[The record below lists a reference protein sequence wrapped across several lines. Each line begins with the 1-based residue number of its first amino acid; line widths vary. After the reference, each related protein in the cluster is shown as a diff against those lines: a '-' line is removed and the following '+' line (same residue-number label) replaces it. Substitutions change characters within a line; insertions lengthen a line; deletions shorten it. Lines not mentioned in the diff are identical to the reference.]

1 MRLPQNLSEV
11 TIDKYIKAINIIEN
25 EDVELVVML
34 RLLSLFTEKSLEQLV
49 EYPLAE
55 LDKNYQHIAKILNE
69 KPKFQKTFFLD
80 GKEYGFIP
88 NLEQMKSGEYIDLT
102 NNLGKDIIASMA
114 VMYRP
119 ITRKFKD
126 VYDIEKYNGTDNKEI
141 FKNAPISVYLG
152 AQVFFWNLT
161 NDLLRLMPQYLE
173 KELTAEQ
180 ITDLEKNG
188 VGLSQLS
195 ELAESIDL
203 HPLKS

>member
-1 MRLPQNLSEV
+1 MRVPNSLQEI

-34 RLLSLFTEKSLEQLV
+34 RLLNLFSGKSIEQLV

-55 LDKNYQHIAKILNE
+55 LDKNYQHIAKVLNE

-102 NNLGKDIIASMA
+102 NNLGKDILASMA

-126 VYDIEKYNGTDNKEI
+126 IYDIEKYNGTDNKEI

-161 NDLLRLMPQYLE
+161 NDLLKLIPQYLE

-180 ITDLEKNG
+180 IADLEKNG
-188 VGLSQLS
+188 VGLSQLK
-195 ELAESIDL
+195 ELVENIDL
-203 HPLKS
+203 HPLR

>member
-1 MRLPQNLSEV
+1 MRLPQNLSEI
-11 TIDKYIKAINIIEN
+11 TIEKYIKAINIIEN

-34 RLLSLFTEKSLEQLV
+34 RLLNLFSGKSLEQLV
-49 EYPLAE
+49 EYPLTE
-55 LDKNYQHIAKILNE
+55 LDKNYQHIAKVLNG
-69 KPKFQKTFFLD
+69 KPKFQKTFYLD

-102 NNLGKDIIASMA
+102 NNLGKDILASMA

-161 NDLLRLMPQYLE
+161 NDLLKLMPQFLE

-180 ITDLEKNG
+180 IADLEKNG
-188 VGLSQLS
+188 VGLSQLK
-195 ELAESIDL
+195 ELAENIDL
-203 HPLKS
+203 HPLR

>member
-1 MRLPQNLSEV
+1 MRVPNSLQEI
-11 TIDKYIKAINIIEN
+11 TIDNYIKAIDIIEN
-25 EDVELVVML
+25 EDVELAVML
-34 RLLSLFTEKSLEQLV
+34 RLLNLFSRLSLEQLV
-49 EYPLAE
+49 EQPLAE
-55 LDKNYQHIAKILNE
+55 LDKNYQQIAKVLNE

-102 NNLGKDIIASMA
+102 NNLGKDILAAMA

-126 VYDIEKYNGTDNKEI
+126 VYDIEKYKGTDNKEI

-161 NDLLRLMPQYLE
+161 NDLLKLMPQFLE
-173 KELTAEQ
+173 QELTEEQ
-180 ITDLEKNG
+180 KADLEKNG

-195 ELAESIDL
+195 ELVENIDL
-203 HPLKS
+203 HHLM

>member
-34 RLLSLFTEKSLEQLV
+34 RLLSLFTGKSIDQLV
-49 EYPLAE
+49 EYPLNE
-55 LDKNYQHIAKILNE
+55 LDKNYQHIAKVLNE

-102 NNLGKDIIASMA
+102 NNLGKDILASMA

-161 NDLLRLMPQYLE
+161 NDLLKLIPQYLE

-180 ITDLEKNG
+180 IADLEKNG

-195 ELAESIDL
+195 ELVENIDL
-203 HPLKS
+203 HPLR

>member
-1 MRLPQNLSEV
+1 MRVPNSLQEI
-11 TIDKYIKAINIIEN
+11 TIEKYIKAINIIEN
-25 EDVELVVML
+25 EDVDLGIML
-34 RLLSLFTEKSLEQLV
+34 RLLNLFTGKSIEQLM

-55 LDKNYQHIAKILNE
+55 LDKNYQHIAKVLNE
-69 KPKFQKTFFLD
+69 KPKFQKTFYLD

-102 NNLGKDIIASMA
+102 NNLGKDILASMA

-119 ITRKFKD
+119 ITRKYRD

-161 NDLLRLMPQYLE
+161 NDLLKLIPQFLE

-180 ITDLEKNG
+180 IADLERNG
-188 VGLSQLS
+188 VGLSQLK
-195 ELAESIDL
+195 ELVENIDL
-203 HPLKS
+203 HPLR

>member
-34 RLLSLFTEKSLEQLV
+34 RLLSLFTEKSIEQLV
-49 EYPLAE
+49 EYSLNE
-55 LDKNYQHIAKILNE
+55 LDKNYQHIAKVLNE

-88 NLEQMKSGEYIDLT
+88 NLEQIKSGEYIDLT
-102 NNLGKDIIASMA
+102 NHLGKDILASMA

-161 NDLLRLMPQYLE
+161 NDLLKLIPQYLE

-180 ITDLEKNG
+180 IADLEKNG
-188 VGLSQLS
+188 VGLSQLN
-195 ELAESIDL
+195 ELVENIDL
-203 HPLKS
+203 HPLR